1 VPETQSSDGRSPI
14 TGRFLPGND
23 GGPGRQVGSRH
34 SLAEA
39 FLKDFYATWQE
50 SGIGVLRRLI
60 DEDPAAY
67 AKIAALLVSKIDEK
81 AKAEGGVTVVNVITG
96 VHG

>member
-1 VPETQSSDGRSPI
+1 MNASPA
-14 TGRFLPGND
+14 THDAKGRFLQGTTGNPG
-23 GGPGRQVGSRH
+23 GRPVGSRNK
-34 SLAEA
+34 LGEA
-39 FLKDFYATWQE
+39 FVTDFYTTWQE

-81 AKAEGGVTVVNVITG
+81 AKSEGGVTVVNVITG
-96 VHG
+96 VPR